1 MNPAQIPFVRV
12 NEEKFISKSELLSL
26 LKTYNCYHEGKSF
39 QLRLR
44 EEGGELI
51 MEGLLNISWGLR
63 RPIRLQMQD
72 DHERFHFASA
82 GLWRP
87 ESQGRDHRNENQQ
100 SPIQLSFESNNNEVT
115 VPAKTSVDGVSSE
128 EETPQIPRTR
138 SDASFMNVLRRSK
151 QRSPGDL
158 QRVKRHR
165 FSINGHFYNHKTSIF
180 TPAYGSV
187 TNVRVSSSMTT
198 QQVLSLLLNKFRVQN
213 KADEFALYVVHE
225 SGERTKIKDTEYPLV
240 SRVLHGPC
248 EKIAK
253 IFIMEKDLG
262 EEVTYDVAQYI
273 KFEMPVLNQF
283 VTKLRE
289 EEEREISKL
298 TEKYGVLKSMI
309 LQQLKD
315 DSESPDGV

>member
-1 MNPAQIPFVRV
+1 
-12 NEEKFISKSELLSL
+12 
-26 LKTYNCYHEGKSF
+26 
-39 QLRLR
+39 
-44 EEGGELI
+44 

>member
-1 MNPAQIPFVRV
+1 MGCPKYAQIQPQGDLRPTKPL
-12 NEEKFISKSELLSL
+12 NPPLEK
-26 LKTYNCYHEGKSF
+26 
-39 QLRLR
+39 